1 MRLKRKYQKTNQTR
15 PKKSPGAKRRRQMEH
30 RKRLVELGMDQ
41 AAVDALNSRQV
52 LTLLQRPLKV
62 VEACA
67 AAAEE

>member
-15 PKKSPGAKRRRQMEH
+15 PKKSPGAKRRRQ
-30 RKRLVELGMDQ
+30 RDQKKRLVELGMDQ
-41 AAVDALNSRQV
+41 AAVDALNPREV

-67 AAAEE
+67 AEQE